1 MAKVTLEDGR
11 VVDALYLVQS
21 NLRDYMEA
29 GRRLREEAKNG
40 TEEHR
45 NAVGQLNNF
54 LYFLSLT
61 VEDLPKTT
69 YKQPRPKSHLFP

>member
-11 VVDALYLVQS
+11 VDDALYVVQS
-21 NLRDYMEA
+21 NLRDYMEQA
-29 GRRLREEAKNG
+29 RRLGEEAKNG

-45 NAVGQLNNF
+45 RAVGQLKNY

-61 VEDLPKTT
+61 VESLPKKT
-69 YKQPRPKSHLFP
+69 YRQPRPQSHLFP